1 LPTWSAVH
9 DATDPHLEARNTR
22 PRPTPESVP
31 GHGEVPFSNT
41 GTDANPNHQDVDME
55 PGVPLHTSVPPLA
68 NAASLQQIK
77 AGDIQLD
84 HTLKQTTA
92 LTKKTKKKRKSS
104 KATKKD
110 RRATQEGMKP
120 PKGLKSFEEY
130 KNWVAEHCKD
140 WQLVQTLY
148 NKQEK
153 IASVLS
159 EHTKNGKRL
168 FEVLRRPTYIRNKH
182 IEFYEKNTRYRPSMT
197 FAINP
202 AESPNTIRRWHI
214 DKAKLWR
221 LVAWEPSIELADQID
236 QDPQVQVLITA
247 MRIKNNTTAIH
258 VALPRNDINLSN
270 MDQQGIWPLLES
282 RCTHPLL
289 QDPALGACIHID
301 PLNSVNPDCDL
312 HPTGQ

>member
-1 LPTWSAVH
+1 MLP
-9 DATDPHLEARNTR
+9 
-22 PRPTPESVP
+22 
-31 GHGEVPFSNT
+31 
-41 GTDANPNHQDVDME
+41 
-55 PGVPLHTSVPPLA
+55 
-68 NAASLQQIK
+68 SLQQIQPE
-77 AGDIQLD
+77 DIQLD
-84 HTLKQTTA
+84 HTIKQTTA
-92 LTKKTKKKRKSS
+92 LHKKSRKKRQSS

-110 RRATQEGMKP
+110 RRATQEGMEP
-120 PKGLKSFEEY
+120 PKGLQSFEEY

-148 NKQEK
+148 NEQEK

-159 EHTKNGKRL
+159 EHTRNGKRF
-168 FEVLRRPTYIRNKH
+168 FEVLWRPTYIRSKH
-182 IEFYEKNTRYRPSMT
+182 IEFYKKNTRYRPRIT
-197 FAINP
+197 LAINP
-202 AESPNTIRRWHI
+202 AESLNTIRRWHI
-214 DKAKLWR
+214 DNPELWR

-247 MRIKNNTTAIH
+247 MRIKSNTTATH
-258 VALPRNDINLSN
+258 VALPRNDTNLSN

-312 HPTGQ
+312 HPTGQCELFHSRSTSIDLPDNVDVHLPSGKLAVG